1 MLFLEWM
8 ISRVYWETDYCSV
21 ASACILHY
29 ELVKYC
35 NCSVVHTLNVNIYL
49 IRPTGLK
56 SDKGFA
62 GNKMRLMNVS
72 IKISFKRFELIH
84 RQSLISKRKGFS
96 HFRTVFTRFT
106 FSFTSVEP
114 FHCLPSV
121 WRIEWNLM
129 EVELVAR
136 VIKHIYYWIKTSS
149 FFEIRLVCISTHQT
163 HEKRKHSHPKYRW
176 LFDLIVF

>member
-1 MLFLEWM
+1 M
-8 ISRVYWETDYCSV
+8 ISRVYWETDYYSV

-84 RQSLISKRKGFS
+84 RQSLIRSEKVS
-96 HFRTVFTRFT
+96 LIL
-106 FSFTSVEP
+106 EP
-114 FHCLPSV
+114 FLHVL
-121 WRIEWNLM
+121 
-129 EVELVAR
+129 LV
-136 VIKHIYYWIKTSS
+136 
-149 FFEIRLVCISTHQT
+149 
-163 HEKRKHSHPKYRW
+163 HSHQSNRFIAYLR
-176 LFDLIVF
+176 FDA